1 MADTAG
7 TEFQVRGYMV
17 VNAGK
22 FLVDK
27 SRELEGEAASR
38 RAMERLSPETR
49 AALEGAKP
57 AGWYSVNAISELF
70 GQIAGLAS
78 GDEDRAR
85 EMLID
90 AGAFNAK
97 EATNTFLK
105 LLMRMLSP
113 PLFARK
119 LPDFW
124 RRDCTRGR
132 LEVEVTG
139 QRLLCRFYEM
149 EGFDHVV
156 AGTAGFASFALGAM
170 GKTVEK
176 ITLEG
181 WGLDRPWSE
190 GASMELAW
198 KE

>member
-27 SRELEGEAASR
+27 AKELGGEQGGR
-38 RAMERLSPETR
+38 RALERLSPETR
-49 AALEGAKP
+49 ATLEASKP
-57 AGWYSVNAISELF
+57 AGWYPVHTISEVF
-70 GQIAGLAS
+70 GEIAGLAN
-78 GDEDRAR
+78 GDVNRAR
-85 EMLID
+85 ELLVQ

-132 LEVEVTG
+132 LEVDVTG
-139 QRLLCRFYEM
+139 RRLFCRFYEM

-156 AGTAGFASFALGAM
+156 AGTAGFASFALEAM
-170 GKTVEK
+170 GKSVENVA
-176 ITLEG
+176 LEG
-181 WGLDRPWSE
+181 WGLDMPWSE
-190 GASMELAW
+190 GASMELVW
-198 KE
+198 SD